1 MMRAYREDVAALM
14 AERGWQRVDYCT
26 RPHDAMWR
34 MGCHAVLVRCYGSG
48 LVRAMHA
55 LDLRSNTWHR
65 IRSEH
70 DLPLPA
76 HSTRRM

>member
-14 AERGWQRVDYCT
+14 VERGWRRVDYCT
-26 RPHDAMWR
+26 HPDDATWR
-34 MGCHAVLVRCYGSG
+34 LGCHAVLVRCGKSG
-48 LVRAMHA
+48 LVMAMHA
-55 LDLRSNTWHR
+55 LDLRSNAWHR

-70 DLPLPA
+70 DLPSLA